1 MLNFLVY
8 FLYSL
13 CNELAWSSLSLLR
26 LPLLLWSSPRQI
38 QPTMSSGEAEAQYA
52 KAKTSVWWDIE
63 NCHVPR
69 GFDSHSI
76 AKNITSA
83 LAELNYSGPVS
94 ISAYGDTS
102 IIPSSVQQALNS
114 TGIALNHVPA
124 GVKDAS
130 DKKILVDMIFW
141 AVDNP
146 APANYLL
153 ISGDRDFSNALH
165 QLRMRRYNILLAQ
178 PRQASAPLV
187 AAARSVWLWTTLSAG
202 GSPLSASESQQLL
215 ATSHTSSPDLGNQ
228 DFNPK
233 RESDPNKHNGKNVP
247 GYPAA
252 AAPNCPSPM
261 FGIHGDPSSLN
272 SYQQG
277 SHIPPVSSSGP
288 QSSAASYNSFW
299 SNSNIPGSSQ
309 TYYAGSGAINNYV
322 APPTFDQYSMYPQ
335 NSQFGAFPGGSTW
348 PNGLEFSQG
357 FPSGLQSH
365 HTFQQQSAVPKE
377 TPMNQEGSKKGN
389 QDGSK
394 RGNQD
399 GSKKGNQDGSKK
411 GNQDGSK
418 KEGNQDGSKK
428 GNQDGSKKG
437 NQDGSKKGNQ
447 DGSKKK
453 GNQDGSKKG
462 NQDGSKKG
470 NQDGSK
476 KEGNQDG
483 SKKKGNPDGSSKG
496 NSGGSNKGKKPDGSQ
511 KGKSGGSNKVDNE
524 GSNKGKQ

>member
-1 MLNFLVY
+1 
-8 FLYSL
+8 
-13 CNELAWSSLSLLR
+13 
-26 LPLLLWSSPRQI
+26 
-38 QPTMSSGEAEAQYA
+38 MSSGEAEAQYA

-215 ATSHTSSPDLGNQ
+215 ATSHTSSP
-228 DFNPK
+228 
-233 RESDPNKHNGKNVP
+233 
-247 GYPAA
+247 
-252 AAPNCPSPM
+252 NCPSPM
-261 FGIHGDPSSLN
+261 FSIHGDPSSLN

-299 SNSNIPGSSQ
+299 SSSNIP
-309 TYYAGSGAINNYV
+309 GAINNYV

-348 PNGLEFSQG
+348 PNGVEFFQG

-365 HTFQQQSAVPKE
+365 HAFQQQSTVPKE

-394 RGNQD
+394 
-399 GSKKGNQDGSKK
+399 K

-418 KEGNQDGSKK
+418 KE

-476 KEGNQDG
+476 KKGNQDGSKKEGNQDGSKKEGNQDGSKKEGNQDGSKKGNQDGSKKEGNQDG
-483 SKKKGNPDGSSKG
+483 SKKKGNPD
-496 NSGGSNKGKKPDGSQ
+496 GSNKGKKPDGSQ
-511 KGKSGGSNKVDNE
+511 KGKSGGSNKGDHE